1 MFVSVH
7 CESLQ
12 DVSTLMP
19 RLILCQTR
27 PLSFF
32 GVFGFITIAQYDE
45 AAKSQ
50 GHQLNI
56 SRFTLNLNFPWH
68 LLGEPVLHTVMGFM
82 LTKLDLET
90 KWTFLLPEGKQFALI
105 FFFYQSK
112 IKVNKMPHPSHR
124 FLFISPFFTYVISII
139 SEQHKMTSSTIQLYK
154 LLTSLESRL
163 LHRKIQFLMTVS

>member
-1 MFVSVH
+1 MWLTASHDLTLSLCTVCEVLSMFVSVH

-32 GVFGFITIAQYDE
+32 GFFGFITIAQYDE

-50 GHQLNI
+50 GHQVNI
-56 SRFTLNLNFPWH
+56 SRFTLNFNFPWH
-68 LLGEPVLHTVMGFM
+68 LLGESVLHTVMGFM

-90 KWTFLLPEGKQFALI
+90 KWTFLLPEGKQFALT

-124 FLFISPFFTYVISII
+124 FLFISPFFLLMSLASFLSSI
-139 SEQHKMTSSTIQLYK
+139 K
-154 LLTSLESRL
+154 
-163 LHRKIQFLMTVS
+163 

>member
-1 MFVSVH
+1 MWLTASHDLTLSLCTVCEVLSMFVSVH

-32 GVFGFITIAQYDE
+32 GFFGFITIAQYDE

-50 GHQLNI
+50 GHQVNI

-68 LLGEPVLHTVMGFM
+68 LLGESVLHTVMGFM

-90 KWTFLLPEGKQFALI
+90 KWTFLLPEGKQFALT
-105 FFFYQSK
+105 FFFISQKLKLIRCHIPATGSYLFHPFLLMSLASFLSS
-112 IKVNKMPHPSHR
+112 IK
-124 FLFISPFFTYVISII
+124 
-139 SEQHKMTSSTIQLYK
+139 
-154 LLTSLESRL
+154 
-163 LHRKIQFLMTVS
+163 